1 VLGDSIMA
9 KQIVPQAIKN
19 LPSRL
24 MPRVSEQEY
33 IEMQKGVR
41 SRFEII
47 SNILS
52 GIVQNE
58 NQKKRQSE
66 ELKIE
71 GAPEST
77 PAFSAAKKT
86 KSLLPE
92 SASTGL
98 AFAAGALAVYF
109 ISALDEVAE
118 NLITSVKKMLGFDV
132 ESSNPEKGLL
142 DDSLDM
148 ADATEDEKE
157 IEKEISEIE
166 SRPGKEDNEIFKSGP
181 NDDTIEQLTDNIEDE
196 TDNTID
202 NTEDDTQPD
211 EESFPNPDDTDKE
224 IEKTLNDMENEVE
237 DESETTKKDTS
248 DARYSDFGE
257 LGNLPPPR
265 RKKDTSESKK
275 VNKPKAKDAR
285 AKAREERKA
294 IDYRYSDFGDPSNRS
309 KTIATPPPSA
319 PTPSAAGSSSAPTGE
334 PVRIPKSDD
343 RSGDPEKANI
353 SPAPKDTSTG
363 TASKSLVDLIKGFEG
378 FSPKAY
384 PDYAQYSNGYGTKAK
399 FPTEEITE
407 EEAERRLMDE
417 IAKFSGIVER
427 FNSVHKKY
435 NWNSNQ
441 KNALTSF
448 IYNLGPGALD
458 QVTDNGKRDND
469 QIADAMLQY
478 NKAGGRVLSML
489 TRRRRVEADLF
500 KSSAGVDESKP
511 TSLSQASPPATP
523 TTAAAPI
530 PDPIT
535 PTTKGDSVA
544 AASAASDA
552 SDKESE
558 VIVLDTPPK
567 EINSGKTTGNQPKA
581 DITLIAANLSARQLA
596 ATHGMHS
603 YGQTGTGTVAQI

>member
-1 VLGDSIMA
+1 MA

-41 SRFEII
+41 ARFEII

-77 PAFSAAKKT
+77 PASSAAKKT

-109 ISALDEVAE
+109 ISVLDKVAE
-118 NLITSVKKMLGFDV
+118 DLITAVEKMLGFDV

-142 DDSLDM
+142 DGSLDM
-148 ADATEDEKE
+148 ADATENEKE
-157 IEKEISEIE
+157 IEKAISEIE
-166 SRPGKEDNEIFKSGP
+166 SRPGKEDDEIFKSGP

-211 EESFPNPDDTDKE
+211 EESFPNLDKDDAE
-224 IEKTLNDMENEVE
+224 IEKTLNDAENEVG
-237 DESETTKKDTS
+237 DKSKTKKKDT
-248 DARYSDFGE
+248 DHRYSDFGE
-257 LGNLPPPR
+257 LGKLPPPR
-265 RKKDTSESKK
+265 SSKRVK
-275 VNKPKAKDAR
+275 KAKSAR
-285 AKAREERKA
+285 AAARKERPP
-294 IDYRYSDFGDPSNRS
+294 R
-309 KTIATPPPSA
+309 ATPPP
-319 PTPSAAGSSSAPTGE
+319 PTPQSSAVSSYSAPTGA
-334 PVRIPKSDD
+334 PVRAPASAD
-343 RSGDPEKANI
+343 RSGDPEKDNT
-353 SPAPKDTSTG
+353 SPAPKDPPADTSTG

-378 FSPKAY
+378 FSPKAHW
-384 PDYAQYSNGYGTKAK
+384 DYGQYSNGYGTKAR
-399 FPTEEITE
+399 FPTEEITK
-407 EEAERRLMDE
+407 EEAERRLMAE
-417 IAKFSGIVER
+417 IAKFSDIVEK

-441 KNALTSF
+441 KNALISF
-448 IYNLGPGALD
+448 IYNLGPGALN
-458 QVTDNGKRDND
+458 QVTNNGKRSNSE
-469 QIADAMLQY
+469 IAEAMLLY
-478 NKAGGRVLSML
+478 DKAGGKSLPGL
-489 TRRRRVEADLF
+489 TRRRHVEANLF
-500 KSSAGVDESKP
+500 KSSVGVDESKP
-511 TSLSQASPPATP
+511 TSSSQASPPAT
-523 TTAAAPI
+523 TTAAAAPM

-552 SDKESE
+552 PDKEPK
-558 VIVLDTPPK
+558 VAVVNTPPE

-581 DITLIAANLSARQLA
+581 DTTLVAANLGARQLA
-596 ATHGMHS
+596 LIYGMHS
-603 YGQTGTGTVAQI
+603 YGKTGTGTVAQI